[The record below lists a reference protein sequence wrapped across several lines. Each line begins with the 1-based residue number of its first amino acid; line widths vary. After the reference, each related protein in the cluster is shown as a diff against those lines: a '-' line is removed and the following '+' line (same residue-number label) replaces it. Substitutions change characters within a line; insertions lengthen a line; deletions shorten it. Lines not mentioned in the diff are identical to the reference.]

1 MPTILAMANASLSP
15 VTQTKNCK
23 LHKNAFSQN
32 DSPERETTHNRQICF
47 NFQSIIPERPRN
59 PPYQILTIL
68 ESIFREYM
76 LIIKLFVAMNISLRN
91 ITLLDMAI
99 NEGLNMS

>member
-1 MPTILAMANASLSP
+1 MSHTE
-15 VTQTKNCK
+15 TKNCK
-23 LHKNAFSQN
+23 LHLKAFSQN
-32 DSPERETTHNRQICF
+32 DSPDRETTRIRQIYF
-47 NFQSIIPERPRN
+47 NFQSVIPERSGN
-59 PPYQILTIL
+59 PPDQILTIL

-76 LIIKLFVAMNISLRN
+76 LIIKQFVAMNISLHT